1 MLLFVASP
9 AWSAD
14 EWLVTRPALADD
26 QWTAWPAASQA
37 NNKSIDRLLANYR
50 EGMVISYSSATTVSV
65 SDGEVMCS
73 NSGGTVRKMRQNPSA
88 TDVTFADIDTG
99 AEEASK
105 TYYVYAVADA
115 DATTAT
121 FKVSLSAT
129 APTGITYYK
138 KLGSFYNDSSSN
150 ILNIPITNDNSYYLF
165 SGMGAWESKTDSAV
179 YQALKDGFVIAYN
192 RGSANVSLTAY
203 SDASNPPT
211 TIRMVG
217 AYTSSIGEEGRIFMP
232 VRKNDY
238 YKVVGSP
245 AATVWYVSI
254 GN

>member
-1 MLLFVASP
+1 MKKLFLILMLLFVASP

-105 TYYVYAVADA
+105 TYYIYAVADA

-121 FKVSLSAT
+121 FKVSLSST
-129 APTGITYYK
+129 TPTGVTYFK
-138 KLGSFYNDSSSN
+138 RIGSFYNNSSSN
-150 ILNIPITNDNSYYLF
+150 IEQITNDNSPVLVAQGTIA
-165 SGMGAWESKTDSAV
+165 SGATISLPSGYASDQCKWMVSTNAVGVASGGDGDNIEYIQCTTDANRLV
-179 YQALKDGFVIAYN
+179 TMRIYN
-192 RGSANVSLTAY
+192 RTGVYVAGTANYLIVC
-203 SDASNPPT
+203 N
-211 TIRMVG
+211 
-217 AYTSSIGEEGRIFMP
+217 
-232 VRKNDY
+232 K
-238 YKVVGSP
+238 
-245 AATVWYVSI
+245 
-254 GN
+254 